1 MKKFIFTGI
10 LLLVLGGAW
19 LLYVAYETKRFVD
32 NLPEPPSADTQ
43 PATVEVQ
50 RLGEPGAP
58 LAEET
63 PPAETSASEEEPPA
77 VTETQIAAE
86 ADLEPAA
93 EGSLEVLPDGLTST
107 KHAEDTS
114 SEAAALTAEEVTPP
128 VHVHG
133 EHCQTRPA
141 RYWDG
146 MPEAELYEKMRHDLL
161 ARFGDI
167 PEVHI
172 YLRHMRD
179 PGPHPVAKIIEYHEA
194 VATLY
199 PHQRAFME
207 EQTALVKELA
217 EKHTSEDWQPH

>member
-1 MKKFIFTGI
+1 MKKFIFTCI

-19 LLYVAYETKRFVD
+19 LVYVAYETKRFVD

-43 PATVEVQ
+43 SATVEVQ
-50 RLGEPGAP
+50 RLGEPGVP

-63 PPAETSASEEEPPA
+63 PPAETSALEEEPPA
-77 VTETQIAAE
+77 VTKTQIAAE
-86 ADLEPAA
+86 ADLERTA
-93 EGSLEVLPDGLTST
+93 EVSFEVLPDGLTST

-114 SEAAALTAEEVTPP
+114 SEEAELTPEEVTPP

-133 EHCQTRPA
+133 EHCQSGAA
-141 RYWDG
+141 RYYEG
-146 MPEAELYEKMRHDLL
+146 MPEAERYEKMRHDLL

-179 PGPHPVAKIIEYHEA
+179 PGPHPVEKIIEYHEA

-217 EKHTSEDWQPH
+217 EMHTSGQSH

>member
-77 VTETQIAAE
+77 FTKTQIAAE
-86 ADLEPAA
+86 ADLEPTA
-93 EGSLEVLPDGLTST
+93 EVSFEVLSDGLTST

-114 SEAAALTAEEVTPP
+114 SEEAELTPEEVSRRCMFT
-128 VHVHG
+128 
-133 EHCQTRPA
+133 EHCQPGAA
-141 RYWDG
+141 RYYEG
-146 MPEAELYEKMRHDLL
+146 MPKAELYEKMRHDLL

-179 PGPHPVAKIIEYHEA
+179 PGPHPVEKILEYHEA

-207 EQTALVKELA
+207 EQTALVKELV
-217 EKHTSEDWQPH
+217 EMHTSGQSH